1 MPKVTQEY
9 FDNKRKMIVEAC
21 YQVCLRKPVE
31 MVTISDVIAE
41 TGLSQGGIYRF
52 YKDLDEILSDMI
64 SNMRRDYD
72 ITGELDAVIADKE
85 ASFEDITR
93 RICRVLGNA
102 MEAHLMDIQKIN
114 FDLTVLAINEPER
127 ADKIIRNVKGKG
139 NMDHLAKAVFPYLF
153 EACAAHRLTPAHNPM
168 ELYQF
173 ISSAYVGIETNCILT
188 ACYGKAPMQTETSP
202 NAMFDILATTII
214 MLFGGDAKKAP
225 TADKNADADKTQ
237 EEIKAQD
244 ENKPAEPGKPVN
256 NYHIYPSGK
265 KR

>member
-1 MPKVTQEY
+1 MKGAKINMPKVTQEY
-9 FDNKRKMIVEAC
+9 FDNKRKKIVECA

-64 SNMRRDYD
+64 TNMRRDYD
-72 ITGELDAVIADKE
+72 ITGRLDEAVADKT
-85 ASFEDITR
+85 ASFEVITR
-93 RICRVLGNA
+93 RICRVLGEA

-127 ADKIIRNVKGKG
+127 AEKIIKNVKGKG
-139 NMDHLAKAVFPYLF
+139 NMDHLAKVIFPYLF
-153 EACAAHRLTPAHNPM
+153 KASAEHRLEPINDPM

-188 ACYGKAPMQTETSP
+188 ACYGKAPMQTETRP
-202 NAMFDILATTII
+202 GAMFDILATTII
-214 MLFGGDAKKAP
+214 LLFGGDAS
-225 TADKNADADKTQ
+225 KT
-237 EEIKAQD
+237 ED
-244 ENKPAEPGKPVN
+244 ENPPAAEPNKPGN
-256 NYHIYPSGK
+256 NYHIYPSGR

>member
-9 FDNKRKMIVEAC
+9 FDNKRRKIVECA

-64 SNMRRDYD
+64 TNMRRDYD
-72 ITGELDAVIADKE
+72 ITGRLDEAVADKT
-85 ASFEDITR
+85 ASFEVITR
-93 RICRVLGNA
+93 RICRVLGEA

-127 ADKIIRNVKGKG
+127 AEKIIKNVKGKG
-139 NMDHLAKAVFPYLF
+139 NMDHLAKVIFPYLF
-153 EACAAHRLTPAHNPM
+153 KASAEHKLEPIHDPM

-188 ACYGKAPMQTETSP
+188 ACYGKAPMQTETRP
-202 NAMFDILATTII
+202 GAMFDILATTII
-214 MLFGGDAKKAP
+214 LLFGGDAS
-225 TADKNADADKTQ
+225 KT
-237 EEIKAQD
+237 ED
-244 ENKPAEPGKPVN
+244 ENPPAAEPNKPGN
-256 NYHIYPSGK
+256 NYHIYPSGR

>member
-9 FDNKRKMIVEAC
+9 FDNKRRKIVECA

-64 SNMRRDYD
+64 TNMRRDYD
-72 ITGELDAVIADKE
+72 ITGRLDEAVADKT
-85 ASFEDITR
+85 ASFEVITR
-93 RICRVLGNA
+93 RICRVLGEA

-127 ADKIIRNVKGKG
+127 AEKIIKNVKGKG
-139 NMDHLAKAVFPYLF
+139 NMDHLAKVIFPYLF
-153 EACAAHRLTPAHNPM
+153 KASAEHRLEPIHDPM

-188 ACYGKAPMQTETSP
+188 ACYGKAPMQTETRP
-202 NAMFDILATTII
+202 GAMFDILATTII
-214 MLFGGDAKKAP
+214 LLFGGDAS
-225 TADKNADADKTQ
+225 KT
-237 EEIKAQD
+237 ED
-244 ENKPAEPGKPVN
+244 ENPPAAEPSKPGN
-256 NYHIYPSGK
+256 NYHIYPSGR

>member
-9 FDNKRKMIVEAC
+9 FDNKRRKIVECA

-64 SNMRRDYD
+64 TNMRRDYD
-72 ITGELDAVIADKE
+72 ITGRLDEAVADKT
-85 ASFEDITR
+85 ASFEVITR
-93 RICRVLGNA
+93 RICRVLGEA

-127 ADKIIRNVKGKG
+127 AEKIIKNVKGKG
-139 NMDHLAKAVFPYLF
+139 NMDHLAKVIFPYLF
-153 EACAAHRLTPAHNPM
+153 KASAEHKLEPIHDPM

-188 ACYGKAPMQTETSP
+188 ACYGKAPMQTETRP
-202 NAMFDILATTII
+202 GAMFDILATTII
-214 MLFGGDAKKAP
+214 LLFGGD
-225 TADKNADADKTQ
+225 TSKT
-237 EEIKAQD
+237 ED
-244 ENKPAEPGKPVN
+244 ENPPAAEPNKPGN
-256 NYHIYPSGK
+256 NYHIYPSGR

>member
-9 FDNKRKMIVEAC
+9 FDNKRRKIVECA

-64 SNMRRDYD
+64 TNMRRDYD
-72 ITGELDAVIADKE
+72 ITGRLDEAVADKT
-85 ASFEDITR
+85 ASFEVITR
-93 RICRVLGNA
+93 RICRVLGEA

-127 ADKIIRNVKGKG
+127 AEKIIKNVKGKG
-139 NMDHLAKAVFPYLF
+139 NMDHLAKVIFPYLF
-153 EACAAHRLTPAHNPM
+153 KASAEHRLEPIHDPM

-188 ACYGKAPMQTETSP
+188 ACYGKAPMQTETRP
-202 NAMFDILATTII
+202 GVMFDILATTII
-214 MLFGGDAKKAP
+214 LLFGGDAS
-225 TADKNADADKTQ
+225 KT
-237 EEIKAQD
+237 ED
-244 ENKPAEPGKPVN
+244 ENPPAAEPNKPGN
-256 NYHIYPSGK
+256 NYHIYPSGR

>member
-9 FDNKRKMIVEAC
+9 FDNKRRKIVECA

-64 SNMRRDYD
+64 TNMRRDYD
-72 ITGELDAVIADKE
+72 ITGRLDEAVADKT
-85 ASFEDITR
+85 ASFEVITR
-93 RICRVLGNA
+93 RICRVLGEA

-127 ADKIIRNVKGKG
+127 AEKIIKNVKGKG
-139 NMDHLAKAVFPYLF
+139 NMDHLAKVIFPYLF
-153 EACAAHRLTPAHNPM
+153 KASAEHRLEPIHDPM

-188 ACYGKAPMQTETSP
+188 ACYGKAPMQTETRP
-202 NAMFDILATTII
+202 GAMFDILATTII
-214 MLFGGDAKKAP
+214 LLFGGDAS
-225 TADKNADADKTQ
+225 KT
-237 EEIKAQD
+237 ED
-244 ENKPAEPGKPVN
+244 ENPPAAEPNKPGN
-256 NYHIYPSGK
+256 NYHVYPSGR

>member
-9 FDNKRKMIVEAC
+9 FDNKRRKIVESC

-52 YKDLDEILSDMI
+52 YKDLDEILTDMI

-72 ITGELDAVIADKE
+72 ITGALDAIVKDKE

-93 RICRVLGNA
+93 GICGVLGEA

-139 NMDHLAKAVFPYLF
+139 NMDHLARVIFPYLF
-153 EACAAHRLTPAHNPM
+153 EACSANKLTPRHNPI

-173 ISSAYVGIETNCILT
+173 ISSAYVGIEANCILT
-188 ACYGKAPMQTETSP
+188 ACYGKAPMQTETRP
-202 NAMFDILATTII
+202 KEMFDILATTII
-214 MLFGGDAKKAP
+214 LLFGGDA
-225 TADKNADADKTQ
+225 DKVEQ
-237 EEIKAQD
+237 EE
-244 ENKPAEPGKPVN
+244 ENKPTEPGKPGN

-265 KR
+265 RR

>member
-9 FDNKRKMIVEAC
+9 FDNKRRKIVECA

-64 SNMRRDYD
+64 TNMRRDYD
-72 ITGELDAVIADKE
+72 IAGRLDEAVADKT
-85 ASFEDITR
+85 ASFEVITR
-93 RICRVLGNA
+93 RICRVLGEA

-127 ADKIIRNVKGKG
+127 AEKIIKNVKGKG
-139 NMDHLAKAVFPYLF
+139 NMDHLAKVIFPYLF
-153 EACAAHRLTPAHNPM
+153 KASAEHRLEPIHDPM

-188 ACYGKAPMQTETSP
+188 ACYGKAPMQTETRP
-202 NAMFDILATTII
+202 GAMFDILATTII
-214 MLFGGDAKKAP
+214 LLFGGDAS
-225 TADKNADADKTQ
+225 KT
-237 EEIKAQD
+237 ED
-244 ENKPAEPGKPVN
+244 ENPPAAEPNKPGN
-256 NYHIYPSGK
+256 NYHIYPSGR